1 MKLLHEDL
9 FMKLKRASYVYE
21 SAYCLKK
28 VYLANTTF
36 LFLFSLAMPP
46 FPPFAVP
53 FAPMGAQSGLFR
65 GAGPGR
71 NGPNQG
77 PGGPS
82 GGNNRS
88 VPRGFESGGWPW
100 GGWGGDGNWAHHQPR
115 GHMSAPW

>member
-1 MKLLHEDL
+1 
-9 FMKLKRASYVYE
+9 
-21 SAYCLKK
+21 
-28 VYLANTTF
+28 
-36 LFLFSLAMPP
+36 MPP

-115 GHMSAPW
+115 GHMSAPWY